1 MSAPEYEEGV
11 PRARLIAFYLP
22 QYHPIPENDR
32 WWGPGFTEWTNVA
45 KAKPLF
51 PGHYQPHVP
60 ADLGFY
66 DLRVPETRVAQA
78 RMAKQ
83 CGIEAFCYWHYWF
96 GNGRRILERPFAEVL
111 KSGEPNFP
119 FCLAWANASWSGIW
133 YGSPK
138 NILIE
143 QTYPGPED
151 EAAHFRA
158 VLPAFRDKR
167 YVRVEGKPLFVVF
180 EPFSLPNPSSFIA
193 HWRQLAAQA
202 GLPGLF
208 FVGLRKVPDDRQAK
222 LLDDRLAKFDAI
234 TPHPPFDFLPLSSP
248 RVVKRIARELRRRD
262 FGGLRARVAERVT
275 DQRVL
280 KLIRAFSF
288 VDQLVGDRLLRPLVY
303 SYNDVVKSAFNEIP
317 ADPRFLPC
325 VLPNWDNTPRSGK
338 RGVVFE
344 KSSPELFR
352 EYLVKGLALIER
364 RPPELRICF
373 IKAWN
378 EWAEGNYLE
387 PDLQFGRSYLDVIRA
402 EMFRSGAKRA
412 SSKVTSLSE
421 ITSIRVGRKR

>member
-1 MSAPEYEEGV
+1 LNSVVRWPSP

-22 QYHPIPENDR
+22 QYYPIPENDK

-51 PGHYQPHVP
+51 PGHRQPNVP

-66 DLRVPETRVAQA
+66 DLRVRETRIAQA
-78 RMAKQ
+78 EMARQ

-119 FCLAWANASWSGIW
+119 FCLAWANQSWSGRW
-133 YGSPK
+133 YGNPK
-138 NILIE
+138 NILIH

-158 VLPAFRDKR
+158 VLPAFRDER
-167 YVRVEGKPLFVVF
+167 YLRVEGKPLFVVF
-180 EPFSLPNPSSFIA
+180 APFELPNPNSFIA
-193 HWRQLAAQA
+193 HWRQLAVQA

-208 FVGLRKVPDDRQAK
+208 LVGLSNYPS
-222 LLDDRLAKFDAI
+222 DRLAQFDAI
-234 TPHPPFDFLPLSSP
+234 TPHPPHDFRP
-248 RVVKRIARELRRRD
+248 RGLIKRIVKRLWRRD
-262 FGGLRARVAERVT
+262 FG
-275 DQRVL
+275 
-280 KLIRAFSF
+280 SF
-288 VDQLVGDRLLRPLVY
+288 VNQLTGDRLRRPIIH
-303 SYNDVVKSAFNEIP
+303 SYYDVVKFAFSESP
-317 ADPRFLPC
+317 GDPRFLPC
-325 VLPNWDNTPRSGK
+325 ILPNWDNTPRSGR
-338 RGVVFE
+338 RGMVFK

-352 EYLVKGLALIER
+352 EYLAKGLALIER
-364 RPPELRICF
+364 HPPELRICF

-387 PDLQFGRSYLDVIRA
+387 PDLQFGHAYLDVIR
-402 EMFRSGAKRA
+402 EEIFRSQAVSDDA
-412 SSKVTSLSE
+412 V
-421 ITSIRVGRKR
+421 